1 VVRLQQGQAERLR
14 DVESRGQQRIRALR
28 ASLPKETSDLL
39 ERLAKLDDDATA
51 IARSSLAD
59 TRKRLLESTPTV
71 STALHPGLVQGRL
84 LAPHS
89 VGWFTPYYGTLH
101 GSDGSVYWQGYNPG
115 TIKLWDSVSGSGPG
129 LFGTGAGS
137 FTVYMDWWFTF

>member
-1 VVRLQQGQAERLR
+1 GGETTMDTTFKPGDEALEQLVTERRAEVVRLQQGQAERLR

-89 VGWFTPYYGTLH
+89 VGWFTPYYGTL
-101 GSDGSVYWQGYNPG
+101 
-115 TIKLWDSVSGSGPG
+115 
-129 LFGTGAGS
+129 
-137 FTVYMDWWFTF
+137 